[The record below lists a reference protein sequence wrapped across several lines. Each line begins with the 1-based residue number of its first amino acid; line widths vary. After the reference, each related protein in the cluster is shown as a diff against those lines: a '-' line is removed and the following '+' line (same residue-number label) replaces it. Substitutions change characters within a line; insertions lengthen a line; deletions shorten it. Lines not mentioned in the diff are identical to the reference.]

1 MVTVTLTDMISSG
14 NYTVAQLFIIG
25 YTDAAAYKLALVLLA
40 DMIASLKFTVAQL
53 FIAGYTDAAAY
64 KAAGVSLPKILGSN
78 KFSAAVLYNAGYTI
92 QIFYDNYYSAFAGSQ
107 YGAPSP
113 AMIIDLYSVNSNLTD
128 YLNAGFKVNQLY
140 SVNSNL
146 TNYLAAGFPLANLL
160 TQFSVS
166 VLFDAGYTDLAAY
179 KTAGVS
185 FRRIV
190 DSNRFSAAVLYNAG
204 YTLQNFY
211 DNYYSAFAGSNYG
224 APSPAM
230 IIDLYSLNSNLTDY
244 LNAGFKVNQLYSV
257 NSNITNYLAAGFPLA
272 NLATQFSVSVLFDI
286 GYTDVAAY
294 KTAGV
299 SFQRIVNSNKFSAAA
314 LYNVGYTLQIFY
326 SNYYDPVW
334 ARFGIFAPSGTL
346 ASLYSVNSN
355 LTDYLAAGFKL
366 LQLVNV
372 FPVSVLFEAGLI
384 NAANYFAANVPLP
397 VMIASRNFTTAQLVV
412 GGYTINA
419 ITTLAEMI
427 ASGNYTV
434 AQLVAA
440 GHIDAADYF
449 AENVSLKDMID
460 SEKFSVAQLVIAKYT
475 DAAAYKAAH
484 VLLAKMIESTKFS
497 VAVLFEA
504 GYTDLAAYKRANVS
518 LKKMVESAKFLIA
531 ELLAQDCYT
540 LTDVYITYYAVTNTV
555 VPSLVS
561 LASLYTANRQIQN
574 YYDAGFLDFHVMA
587 VFTLISIYNAYYSV
601 AARNGGVIIPAEASM
616 TDLSSVNSNIQ
627 QYKDAGFL
635 SSDLIPTFT
644 LQQVLRVY
652 SLSEVVSSGFE
663 SKTKPQMIQ
672 AFQGLSSIADMRQ
685 AGLNNVKDY
694 KDAQVSLARM
704 IDSFSVSQLV
714 GSYTDVSEYKDAQ
727 VSLARMIDSFSVS
740 ALVGS
745 YTNVS
750 EYKDANVP
758 LATMLAEFTVS
769 QLVSSYTDVSEYK
782 DALVSLARMID
793 SFSVSALVGSYTDVS
808 EYKDA
813 LVPVQNLLFQGVFLI
828 EDVFPTYSLAE
839 IVNSNYTTKPLMIVT
854 LLELANTR
862 TTDTVSIQDL
872 FSVGLQ
878 SAQDYKDANI
888 PVRRLLDSSK
898 FSPDTVFP
906 AYSLINIVNSGFNLS
921 IIIQKLKAIVS
932 IADFKAFKALNV
944 TLANF
949 KAANVLV
956 SELIPTFTL
965 QEVSGVFSLSEIV
978 SSGFE
983 SKTKSEIIQALQTLS
998 SPPSV
1003 ATMIGAGLSNTQDF
1017 TDAGIT
1023 VSPGFSTLA
1032 TTSVALQNIITT
1044 LASAPTTETKAL
1056 LTSEIQNIQLENAIG
1071 LTDMEKT
1078 DIVLSQIP
1086 LSILY
1091 STFVGQR
1098 IPDIITPAAIIAS
1111 NPTIE
1116 ADDFQVAGF
1125 QPIEIY
1131 GLFSIKDLLASGY
1144 TSVPLFPAQAMG
1156 NRLSSFNS
1164 QV

>member
-1 MVTVTLTDMISSG
+1 MTVTLTDMISSG

-25 YTDAAAYKLALVLLA
+25 YTNASAYKLELVLLA

-78 KFSAAVLYNAGYTI
+78 KFSAVALYNVGYTL
-92 QIFYDNYYSAFAGSQ
+92 QNFYDNYYSAFAASQ
-107 YGAPSP
+107 YGAPPP

-140 SVNSNL
+140 L
-146 TNYLAAGFPLANLL
+146 
-160 TQFSVS
+160 
-166 VLFDAGYTDLAAY
+166 
-179 KTAGVS
+179 
-185 FRRIV
+185 
-190 DSNRFSAAVLYNAG
+190 
-204 YTLQNFY
+204 
-211 DNYYSAFAGSNYG
+211 
-224 APSPAM
+224 
-230 IIDLYSLNSNLTDY
+230 
-244 LNAGFKVNQLYSV
+244 V
-257 NSNITNYLAAGFPLA
+257 NSNITNYLAAGFPLT
-272 NLATQFSVSVLFDI
+272 NLATQFSISVLFDI
-286 GYTDVAAY
+286 GYTDVADY
-294 KTAGV
+294 KASV
-299 SFQRIVNSNKFSAAA
+299 VLFRRIVDSNKFSAAA
-314 LYNVGYTLQIFY
+314 IYNTGYTLQ
-326 SNYYDPVW
+326 NYYDNYYAPGW
-334 ARFGIFAPSGTL
+334 SSRGIFAPSGTL

-355 LTDYLAAGFKL
+355 LTNYLAVGFKL

-372 FPVSVLFEAGLI
+372 FPVPVLFEAGLI

-434 AQLVAA
+434 EQLVAA

-504 GYTDLAAYKRANVS
+504 GYTDLAAYKIANVS
-518 LKKMVESAKFLIA
+518 LKNIVDSAKFLIA
-531 ELLAQDCYT
+531 ELLTQGCYT
-540 LTDVYITYYAVTNTV
+540 LTDVYTTYYAVTNTV
-555 VPSLVS
+555 IPSLVS
-561 LASLYTANRQIQN
+561 LASLYTVNRQIQD
-574 YYDAGFLDFHVMA
+574 YYYAGFLDFHVMA
-587 VFTLISIYNAYYSV
+587 VFTLIAIYNAYYSV

-616 TDLSSVNSNIQ
+616 TDLYSVNSNIQ

-635 SSDLIPTFT
+635 PSELIPTFT
-644 LQQVLRVY
+644 LQQVLQAY

-672 AFQGLSSIADMRQ
+672 VFQGLSSIANMRQ
-685 AGLNNVKDY
+685 AGLNNVQDY
-694 KDAQVSLARM
+694 KAAQV
-704 IDSFSVSQLV
+704 
-714 GSYTDVSEYKDAQ
+714 
-727 VSLARMIDSFSVS
+727 
-740 ALVGS
+740 
-745 YTNVS
+745 
-750 EYKDANVP
+750 
-758 LATMLAEFTVS
+758 
-769 QLVSSYTDVSEYK
+769 
-782 DALVSLARMID
+782 
-793 SFSVSALVGSYTDVS
+793 
-808 EYKDA
+808 
-813 LVPVQNLLFQGVFLI
+813 PVKNLLLQGVFLI
-828 EDVFPTYSLAE
+828 KEVFPTYSLAE
-839 IVNSNYTTKPLMIVT
+839 IVASDYTTKSLMIVA

-862 TTDTVSIQDL
+862 TTDIVSIPDL

-878 SAQDYKDANI
+878 SAQDYVDANI

-921 IIIQKLKAIVS
+921 TIIQKLKTIVS
-932 IADFKAFKALNV
+932 IADFKTQNV
-944 TLANF
+944 SLANF
-949 KAANVLV
+949 KTANVLV
-956 SELIPTFTL
+956 SELIPTFSL

-983 SKTKSEIIQALQTLS
+983 SKTNSEIIQALQTLS

-1032 TTSVALQNIITT
+1032 TTSVTLQNIITT
-1044 LASAPTTETKAL
+1044 LTSAPTTENKAL
-1056 LTSEIQNIQLENAIG
+1056 LAAEIQNIQLENANG

-1078 DIVLSQIP
+1078 DIVLSQQLT
-1086 LSILY
+1086 LSIIHEA
-1091 STFVGQR
+1091 FVGQR

-1111 NPTIE
+1111 DPTIK
-1116 ADDFQVAGF
+1116 ANDFQVAGF
-1125 QPIEIY
+1125 IAIEIY
-1131 GLFSIKDLLASGY
+1131 GLFSTKEMLDSGY
-1144 TSVPLFPAQAMG
+1144 TSVPSFPALTMG
-1156 NRLSSFNS
+1156 NRLASFNS
-1164 QV
+1164 LV